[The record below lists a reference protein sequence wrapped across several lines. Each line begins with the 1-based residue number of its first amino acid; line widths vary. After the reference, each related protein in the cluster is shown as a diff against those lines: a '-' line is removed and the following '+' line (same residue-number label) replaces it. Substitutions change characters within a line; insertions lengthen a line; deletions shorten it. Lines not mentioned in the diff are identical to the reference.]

1 MDFRLELP
9 TVSVIVPNFN
19 GRDYLDECLKSIFS
33 AKYPH
38 EKLEVI
44 VVDNA
49 SNDGS
54 VDFIKKEFT
63 DVRVIAND
71 KNMGFA
77 PAINIGAKSSG
88 GECLVVMN
96 NDLRVH
102 DDWLV
107 ELVAAISSG
116 SEVGCAGSLV
126 LNWDGDKI
134 DFAGGVVNFEG
145 KGFQIGYGENTDDY
159 LSKLSS
165 SPYPRYLFVNGSS
178 FIVRRSLF
186 DEVGGMDED
195 FFAYYDDIDF
205 GWRIWLAGCCVV
217 LAPKSVVYHRHH
229 GTSDKFSHPKIRY
242 LMEKNS
248 LSAIYK
254 NYSDENI
261 GRVMFAALLNIV
273 NRIVHDRRGEVKDF
287 LIDTEE
293 KGNEKDKSY
302 QLTAEEFSSLAA
314 ISGFLQNLSREMEK
328 RDNIQASRRRDDGFI
343 FSLFKAEHASI
354 SPDKRYQDDQVQIQK
369 AAGIYPMFDKGLK
382 RKILIISNEVI
393 SDELAGPGIRAWNIA
408 ETLSKEFFVRLAVP
422 NKTDMKHETFEIV
435 CLTQENFAGYAH
447 WADVV
452 IVSGTIFARYEGLR
466 YLKKPLIVDL
476 YDPYNIA
483 TLIEQKDGAMDERL
497 KSYEEIKGI
506 LIDELYHGD
515 FFLCAN
521 ERQRDYWIGM
531 LTTIGR
537 VNPVLIDYDPSLRRF
552 IDLVPFGL
560 PSYQPLQ
567 RRSVI
572 KGVIPGI
579 DKGDFVVIWGGG
591 IYNWLDPITLIKAM
605 KIVAEKNSRVKLF
618 FLGVNHPNPEVK
630 DRRMVNEA
638 VNLAKNLGLEGKSV
652 FFNYG
657 WVPYSERADYL
668 LDCDVGV
675 ISHFKH
681 LETRFSFRTRL
692 LDYIWTGLPIITTGG
707 DSLSDLVRDEEIGLV
722 VSEENPQEMAHAILQ
737 LAVNGTMIQKFRQK
751 CLSIADRFTWGK
763 VCKPLIEYCRDP
775 IITSVKS
782 EVKASPSQKA
792 QERDPSILRRYMG
805 AVRREGFISATR
817 RAFRRI

>member
-1 MDFRLELP
+1 MDFRVELP
-9 TVSVIVPNFN
+9 TVSVIIPNFN

-33 AKYPH
+33 ARYPH

-49 SNDGS
+49 STDGS
-54 VDFIKKEFT
+54 IDFVKKEFP
-63 DVRVIAND
+63 DVKIIAND

-77 PAINIGAKSSG
+77 PAINIGAGSSK
-88 GECLVVMN
+88 GECLVIMN

-102 DDWLV
+102 EDWLI

-116 SEVGCAGSLV
+116 GEVGCAGSLV
-126 LNWDGDKI
+126 LNRDGDKI

-145 KGFQIGYGENTDDY
+145 KGFQIGYDEKVDDY
-159 LSKLSS
+159 LSKLSN

-178 FIVRRSLF
+178 FIVRSSLF

-205 GWRIWLAGCCVV
+205 GWRIWLAGYCVV

-229 GTSDKFSHPKIRY
+229 GTSDRFAHPKIRY

-248 LSAIYK
+248 LSTIYK
-254 NYSDENI
+254 NYSDENL
-261 GRVMFAALLNIV
+261 GKVMFAALLNIV
-273 NRIVHDRRGEVKDF
+273 NRIVHDRRAEVNDF
-287 LIDTEE
+287 LIGTKEREDQ
-293 KGNEKDKSY
+293 KNKSY
-302 QLTAEEFSSLAA
+302 VLTAEEFSSLAA
-314 ISGFLQNLSREMEK
+314 ISGFLQNLPGEMEK
-328 RDNIQASRRRDDGFI
+328 RGSIQASRKRDDGFI

-354 SPDKRYQDDQVQIQK
+354 SPDKKYQDDQVQIQR
-369 AAGIYPMFDKGLK
+369 AAGIYPMFDKDLK

-393 SDELAGPGIRAWNIA
+393 SDELAGPGIRAWNVA

-422 NKTDMKHETFEIV
+422 NKTDLKHETFEIV
-435 CLTQENFAGYAH
+435 RLTQENFGEFAH

-452 IVSGTIFARYEGLR
+452 MVSGTIFARYEGLK

-483 TLIEQKDGAMDERL
+483 TLIEQRDKAMNERL

-506 LIDELYHGD
+506 LMDELYHGD
-515 FFLCAN
+515 FFICAN

-560 PSYQPLQ
+560 PSYQPV
-567 RRSVI
+567 RRKSVI
-572 KGVIPGI
+572 KGIIPGI
-579 DKGDFVVIWGGG
+579 DSEDFIVIWGGG
-591 IYNWLDPITLIKAM
+591 IYNWLDPITMIRAM
-605 KIVAEKNSRVKLF
+605 KIVAEKNSRIKLF

-630 DRRMVNEA
+630 EKRMVNEA
-638 VNLAKNLGLEGKSV
+638 VNLAKSLELEGKSV

-657 WVPYSERADYL
+657 WVPYDKRADYL

-692 LDYIWTGLPIITTGG
+692 LDYIWAGLPIVTTGG
-707 DSLSDLVRDEEIGLV
+707 DSLSELVRDEGIGLV
-722 VSEENPQEMAHAILQ
+722 VSEESPQEMAQAILQ
-737 LAVNGTMIQKFRQK
+737 LAGNRDLVREFAQK
-751 CLSIADRFTWGK
+751 CLSIADMFTWEK

-775 IITSVKS
+775 VMTSVKS
-782 EVKASPSQKA
+782 EVSKSSSQKA
-792 QERDPSILRRYMG
+792 QDRSPSILRRYIG
-805 AVRREGFISATR
+805 AVKREGFIPATR
-817 RAFRRI
+817 RALKRI

>member
-1 MDFRLELP
+1 MDFRIELP
-9 TVSVIVPNFN
+9 TVSVIIPNFN
-19 GRDYLDECLKSIFS
+19 GRNYLEDCLRSIFS
-33 AKYPH
+33 ADYPQ

-49 SNDGS
+49 STDGS
-54 VDFIKKEFT
+54 VDFIKKEFP
-63 DVRVIAND
+63 DVKIVAND

-77 PAINIGAKSSG
+77 PAINIGAAACR

-96 NDLRVH
+96 NDLRVR
-102 DDWLV
+102 DDWLT

-134 DFAGGVVNFEG
+134 DFAGGIVNFEG
-145 KGFQIGYGENTDDY
+145 KGFQIGYGEKVDNY
-159 LSKLSS
+159 LKKLSS
-165 SPYPRYLFVNGSS
+165 SPYPQYLFVNGSS
-178 FIVRRSLF
+178 FIVRKSFF
-186 DEVGGMDED
+186 DEIGGMDED

-205 GWRIWLAGCCVV
+205 GWRIWLAGYSVV

-229 GTSDKFSHPKIRY
+229 GTSDRFAHPKIRY

-248 LSAIYK
+248 LSTIYK
-254 NYSDENI
+254 NYSDENL

-273 NRIVHDRRGEVKDF
+273 NRIVNDRRSEVKDF
-287 LIDTEE
+287 LIGTEE
-293 KGNEKDKSY
+293 KGDQKDRIY
-302 QLTAEEFSSLAA
+302 QLTAEEFSSIAA
-314 ISGFLQNLSREMEK
+314 ISGFLQNLPKEMEK
-328 RDNIQASRRRDDGFI
+328 RDKVQASRRRDDGFI
-343 FSLFKAEHASI
+343 FSLFRAEHALI
-354 SPDKRYQDDQVQIQK
+354 SPEKIYQDDQVQIQK

-408 ETLSKEFFVRLAVP
+408 ETLSKEFFIRLAVP
-422 NKTDMKHETFEIV
+422 NKTDLRHETFDIV
-435 CLTQENFAGYAH
+435 QMTKENFGGFAH
-447 WADVV
+447 WADIVM
-452 IVSGTIFARYEGLR
+452 VSGTIFARYEELK
-466 YLKKPLIVDL
+466 YLEKPLIIDL

-483 TLIEQKDGAMDERL
+483 TMIEQRDKTIDERL
-497 KSYEEIKGI
+497 KSYNKIKEI

-560 PSYQPLQ
+560 PSYRPLQ

-579 DKGDFVVIWGGG
+579 DRGDFVVIWGGG
-591 IYNWLDPITLIKAM
+591 IYNWLDPITLIRAM
-605 KIVAEKNSRVKLF
+605 KIVAEKNSKVKLF
-618 FLGVNHPNPEVK
+618 FLGVNHPNPEVME
-630 DRRMVNEA
+630 RRMVNETI
-638 VNLAKNLGLEGKSV
+638 NLAKNLGLEGKSV

-675 ISHFKH
+675 VSHFKH
-681 LETRFSFRTRL
+681 IETRLSFRTRL

-707 DSLSDLVRDEEIGLV
+707 DSLSDLVRDEGIGLV
-722 VSEENPQEMAHAILQ
+722 VSEENPQEMAQAILQ
-737 LAVNGTMIQKFRQK
+737 LAVNGAMIQKFRQK
-751 CLSIADRFTWGK
+751 CLSIADRFTWEK

-775 IITSVKS
+775 VLTSVKS
-782 EVKASPSQKA
+782 EVKASLSQKA
-792 QERDPSILRRYMG
+792 QEKNPSILRRYIG
-805 AVRREGFISATR
+805 AIRREGFISATR

>member
-1 MDFRLELP
+1 M
-9 TVSVIVPNFN
+9 
-19 GRDYLDECLKSIFS
+19 
-33 AKYPH
+33 
-38 EKLEVI
+38 I

-49 SNDGS
+49 STDGS
-54 VDFIKKEFT
+54 VDFIKKEFP
-63 DVRVIAND
+63 DVKIVAND

-77 PAINIGAKSSG
+77 PAINIGAAASR
-88 GECLVVMN
+88 GECLVVLN
-96 NDLRVH
+96 NDLRVR
-102 DDWLV
+102 DDWLI

-134 DFAGGVVNFEG
+134 DFAGGIVNFEG
-145 KGFQIGYGENTDDY
+145 KGFQIGYGEKVDNY
-159 LSKLSS
+159 LKKLSS
-165 SPYPRYLFVNGSS
+165 SPYPQYLFVNGSS
-178 FIVRRSLF
+178 FIVRKSFF
-186 DEVGGMDED
+186 DEIGGMDED

-205 GWRIWLAGCCVV
+205 GWRIWLAGYSVV

-229 GTSDKFSHPKIRY
+229 GTSDRFAHPKIRY

-248 LSAIYK
+248 LSTIYK
-254 NYSDENI
+254 NYSDENL

-273 NRIVHDRRGEVKDF
+273 NRIVNDRRSEVKDF
-287 LIDTEE
+287 LIETEE
-293 KGNEKDKSY
+293 RDDQKDRIY

-314 ISGFLQNLSREMEK
+314 ISGFLQNLPKEMEK
-328 RDNIQASRRRDDGFI
+328 RNKVQASRKRDDGFI
-343 FSLFKAEHASI
+343 FSLFRAEHASI
-354 SPDKRYQDDQVQIQK
+354 SPEKIYQDDQVQIQK

-408 ETLSKEFFVRLAVP
+408 ETLSKEFFIRLAVP
-422 NKTDMKHETFEIV
+422 NKTDLRHETFDIV
-435 CLTQENFAGYAH
+435 QMTKENFGGFAH
-447 WADVV
+447 WADIVM
-452 IVSGTIFARYEGLR
+452 VSGTIFARYEELK
-466 YLKKPLIVDL
+466 YLEKPLIIDL

-483 TLIEQKDGAMDERL
+483 TMIEQRDKTIDERL
-497 KSYEEIKGI
+497 KSYNKIKEI

-560 PSYQPLQ
+560 PSYRPLQ

-591 IYNWLDPITLIKAM
+591 IYNWLDPITLIRAM
-605 KIVAEKNSRVKLF
+605 KIVAEKNSKVKLF
-618 FLGVNHPNPEVK
+618 FLGVNHPNPEVME
-630 DRRMVNEA
+630 RRMVNETI
-638 VNLAKNLGLEGKSV
+638 NLAKNLGLEGKSV

-675 ISHFKH
+675 VSHFKH
-681 LETRFSFRTRL
+681 IETRLSFRTRL

-707 DSLSDLVRDEEIGLV
+707 DSLSDLVRDEGIGLV
-722 VSEENPQEMAHAILQ
+722 VSEENPQEMAQAILQ
-737 LAVNGTMIQKFRQK
+737 LAVNGAMIQKFRQK
-751 CLSIADRFTWGK
+751 CLSIADRFTWEK

-775 IITSVKS
+775 VLTSVKS
-782 EVKASPSQKA
+782 EVKASLSQKA
-792 QERDPSILRRYMG
+792 QEKNPSILRRYIG
-805 AVRREGFISATR
+805 AVKREGFISATR

>member
-1 MDFRLELP
+1 MDYRLELP
-9 TVSVIVPNFN
+9 TVSIIIPNFN
-19 GRDYLDECLKSIFS
+19 GRDYLDECLTSVFS
-33 AKYPH
+33 ARYPH

-44 VVDNA
+44 MVDNA

-54 VDFIKKEFT
+54 IDFIRKNFP
-63 DVRVIAND
+63 DVKVVANN

-77 PAINIGAKSSG
+77 PAINIGAKSSRS
-88 GECLVVMN
+88 ECLVVLN

-145 KGFQIGYGENTDDY
+145 KGFQIGFGEKVDDY

-165 SPYPRYLFVNGSS
+165 SLYPRYLFVNGSS
-178 FIVRRSLF
+178 FIIRRSLF
-186 DEVGGMDED
+186 NEIGGMDED

-205 GWRIWLAGCCVV
+205 GWRIWLSGYFVV

-229 GTSDKFSHPKIRY
+229 GTSDKFAHSKIRF

-254 NYSDENI
+254 NYSDKNI
-261 GRVMFAALLNIV
+261 GSVMFAALLNII
-273 NRIVHDRRGEVKDF
+273 NRIVHDRRNEVSDF
-287 LIDTEE
+287 LIGTGDRE
-293 KGNEKDKSY
+293 NQKDKIY
-302 QLTAEEFSSLAA
+302 QLSAEEFSSLAA
-314 ISGFLQNLSREMEK
+314 ISGFLQNLPKEVEK
-328 RDNIQASRRRDDGFI
+328 RNKVQTSRRRDDGFI

-354 SPDKRYQDDQVQIQK
+354 SSDKKYQNDQVQIQK
-369 AAGIYPMFDKGLK
+369 AAGIYPMFDKGLR

-408 ETLSKEFFVRLAVP
+408 ETLSKEFFVKLAVP

-435 CLTQENFAGYAH
+435 YLTQENFAGYAH
-447 WADVV
+447 WADEV
-452 IVSGTIFARYEGLR
+452 IVSGTVFARYEGLR

-483 TLIEQKDGAMDERL
+483 TLIEQKDMAMDERF

-537 VNPVLIDYDPSLRRF
+537 VNPVLIDYDPSLRKL

-560 PSYQPLQ
+560 PSYQPL
-567 RRSVI
+567 RRRDVI
-572 KGVIPGI
+572 KGVVPGI
-579 DKGDFVVIWGGG
+579 DREDFVVIWGGG

-605 KIVAEKNSRVKLF
+605 NIVTEKNSKVKLF
-618 FLGVNHPNPEVK
+618 FLGINHPNPEVK
-630 DRRMVNEA
+630 ERRMINEA
-638 VNLAKNLGLEGKSV
+638 VNLAKNLGLEGKNI
-652 FFNYG
+652 FFN
-657 WVPYSERADYL
+657 
-668 LDCDVGV
+668 
-675 ISHFKH
+675 
-681 LETRFSFRTRL
+681 
-692 LDYIWTGLPIITTGG
+692 
-707 DSLSDLVRDEEIGLV
+707 
-722 VSEENPQEMAHAILQ
+722 
-737 LAVNGTMIQKFRQK
+737 
-751 CLSIADRFTWGK
+751 
-763 VCKPLIEYCRDP
+763 
-775 IITSVKS
+775 
-782 EVKASPSQKA
+782 
-792 QERDPSILRRYMG
+792 
-805 AVRREGFISATR
+805 
-817 RAFRRI
+817 